1 MNTNDMIKLLVN
13 STSIDIDA
21 ESFYLFLQC
30 TDWLLSDGLPFDIT
44 LDQKTKLVNMRD
56 FIEIALSQKA
66 A

>member
-1 MNTNDMIKLLVN
+1 MNTNDKIKLLVN

-30 TDWLLSDGLPFDIT
+30 TDWLMSDGLPFDIT
-44 LDQKTKLVNMRD
+44 LDQKTKLVTMRD

>member
-1 MNTNDMIKLLVN
+1 MNTNDTIKLLVN

-21 ESFYLFLQC
+21 QSFYLFLQC

>member
-1 MNTNDMIKLLVN
+1 MNTNDKIKLLVN

-30 TDWLLSDGLPFDIT
+30 IDWLLSDGIPFDIT
-44 LDQKTKLVNMRD
+44 LDQKAKLVSMRD
-56 FIEIALSQKA
+56 FIEIALCQKA

>member
-1 MNTNDMIKLLVN
+1 MNTNDTIKLLVN

-21 ESFYLFLQC
+21 QSFYLFLQC

-44 LDQKTKLVNMRD
+44 LDQKTKLLNMRD